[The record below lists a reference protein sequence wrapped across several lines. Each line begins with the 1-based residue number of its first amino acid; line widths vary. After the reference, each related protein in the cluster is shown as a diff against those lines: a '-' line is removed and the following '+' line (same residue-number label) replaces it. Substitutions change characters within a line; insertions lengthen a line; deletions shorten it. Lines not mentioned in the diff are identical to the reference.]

1 MCATASPLPAA
12 AALVMLLA
20 AGTAGAEADVAPALA
35 SDAAGAPDRGQM
47 LYENHCRG
55 CHVSVV
61 HIRSNRKAASLE
73 AVRWEVA
80 RWSSELQLDWRNEEI
95 ADVVEYLDREF
106 YRLGLPEAP
115 EAQAGPSERAGAA
128 DSDGE

>member
-1 MCATASPLPAA
+1 MRASANPLPAA

-20 AGTAGAEADVAPALA
+20 AGTALAETTVAPSLA
-35 SDAAGAPDRGQM
+35 ADAAGAPDRGQM

-61 HIRSNRKAASLE
+61 HIRSDRKAASLE

-106 YRLGLPEAP
+106 YRLALPEEADLHKAP
-115 EAQAGPSERAGAA
+115 AQPAGDA